1 MLILWV
7 VLCFL
12 IVLIVCAV
20 YKVYR
25 EHDIVDTFDGS
36 VEESNATF
44 GFILLRHVNSVTS
57 NLYWQQ
63 CYMNVRTLYPK
74 QKIII
79 IDDNSDV
86 AFLQSSIVLYNTEII
101 YSEYPQRGEL
111 LPYIYFLRHKWFDK
125 AIILHDS
132 TFLLQPI
139 DVEAISDYAFLW
151 TFEHT
156 WDNPEL
162 ERSHIAHLLN
172 KDEVITFHENQAQWK
187 GCFGAMSV
195 VCYDYLKQVDE
206 RSDLQRLINVIRTR
220 TDRMAFERIIACLL
234 EMNRNPPHRS
244 SLYGCIH
251 KFCKW
256 GKTIQE
262 VTQADLNKPIVK
274 VWTGR

>member
-1 MLILWV
+1 
-7 VLCFL
+7 
-12 IVLIVCAV
+12 
-20 YKVYR
+20 
-25 EHDIVDTFDGS
+25 
-36 VEESNATF
+36 
-44 GFILLRHVNSVTS
+44 
-57 NLYWQQ
+57 
-63 CYMNVRTLYPK
+63 NVRRLYPE

-86 AFLQSSIVLYNTEII
+86 AFLQSQIVLYNTEII

-156 WDNPEL
+156 WNNPEL

-172 KDEVITFHENQAQWK
+172 KDEVISFYANKTQWK

-206 RSDLQRLINVIRTR
+206 RSDLQRLVNVIRTR
-220 TDRMAFERIIACLL
+220 ADRMAFERIIACLL
-234 EMNRNPPHRS
+234 VMNRNLPRPRVSFLYGWNRPHVS

-251 KFCKW
+251 KYCAW

-262 VTQADLNKPIVK
+262 ANEADFNKPIVK